1 MNDEINKK
9 IDEYLKLNDEKKIL
23 EEKIEEL
30 KKDIKLEMKCE
41 SLNVY
46 ATNTADVFY
55 SEVTR
60 KNLDKN
66 KLTKFIKEEELNE
79 CYSESTFD
87 KLEVKRK
94 QE

>member
-1 MNDEINKK
+1 MNNEK
-9 IDEYLKLNDEKKIL
+9 IEEYLKLNEEKKIL

-30 KKDIKLEMKCE
+30 KKDIKLDMKCE
-41 SLNVY
+41 NLNIY
-46 ATNTADVFY
+46 SIDTADVFY

>member
-1 MNDEINKK
+1 MNDEMNKK
-9 IDEYLKLNDEKKIL
+9 IDEYLKLNDEKKEL
-23 EEKIEEL
+23 EERIEEL
-30 KKDIKLEMKCE
+30 KKEIKLEMKCE
-41 SLNVY
+41 NLNAY
-46 ATNTADVFY
+46 ATDTADVFY

-66 KLTKFIKEEELNE
+66 KLTRFIKEEELNE

-94 QE
+94 Q